1 MAQEETRQTES
12 KRSGMDLR
20 GPRGRFIRV
29 IPPETIAEIVRLR
42 RTGEK
47 VAVISL
53 LLGVSQ
59 GTVRWACR
67 KAGLKSAHGGSPYRG
82 LLPSVGLSP

>member
-1 MAQEETRQTES
+1 MAQKETRQAES
-12 KRSGMDLR
+12 KRSSVDLR
-20 GPRGRFIRV
+20 GSRGRFIRV
-29 IPPETIAEIVRLR
+29 IPPETITEIVRLR
-42 RTGEK
+42 LTGEK
-47 VAVISL
+47 VLVIAM